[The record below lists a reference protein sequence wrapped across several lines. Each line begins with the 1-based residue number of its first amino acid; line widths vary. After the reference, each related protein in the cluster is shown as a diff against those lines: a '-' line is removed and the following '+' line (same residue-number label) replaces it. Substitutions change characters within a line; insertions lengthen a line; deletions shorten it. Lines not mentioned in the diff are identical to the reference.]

1 MMNPCGISFLT
12 EPGVLRDPRL
22 GRLEH
27 APCQIKPEI
36 GVDRSGQKSNHLG
49 QCNPS
54 FFLAYARKEKDMQ
67 LEKLL
72 FWIFMVL
79 PPEASNQKTHFMERR
94 LWTSSYHH
102 LKLNSFGYR
111 QGMLQVHADFC
122 RNFFQGCADCELL
135 ELLQAQA
142 G

>member
-1 MMNPCGISFLT
+1 
-12 EPGVLRDPRL
+12 
-22 GRLEH
+22 
-27 APCQIKPEI
+27 
-36 GVDRSGQKSNHLG
+36 
-49 QCNPS
+49 
-54 FFLAYARKEKDMQ
+54 
-67 LEKLL
+67 
-72 FWIFMVL
+72 
-79 PPEASNQKTHFMERR
+79 MERR
-94 LWTSSYHH
+94 LWTSSYRY